1 MKNRIFVILAVAIF
15 MLLGCKSYAPY
26 ETKNISLDV
35 QLLDVSAGYARV
47 KITPS
52 KDTYYYVGMIELDSG
67 QTSPAQDASHF
78 MTLQLDQANID
89 YLNWRHDL
97 LEKNVPY
104 VASFVDHVLYYGT
117 LEHTLVHLIP
127 GRNYMLFAF
136 VVDPIT
142 ITPVGELFYKTFVT
156 TDSSYKDIYFDYR
169 IDDWWDFVY
178 PVDSAGEI
186 NSYHPY
192 MVSTVTQD
200 SLLAHFLNDTV
211 DALHKP
217 YCYFWLFLGAHNYIL
232 LDYGRIEYGVYSAS
246 HKDAELAPDS
256 VTFNPGTT
264 YYTCIFSADGMV
276 NQKQFQSYK
285 FTWQPGMKQTFSH
298 LTDDV
303 GTHW

>member
-1 MKNRIFVILAVAIF
+1 
-15 MLLGCKSYAPY
+15 MLSGCKSYAPY
-26 ETKNISLDV
+26 KTKDVSLDL
-35 QLLDVSAGYARV
+35 QLLDVSAGYARI

-52 KDTYYYVGMIELDSG
+52 KDTYYYVGVIELDSG
-67 QTSPAQDASHF
+67 QTSPVQDASHF

-89 YLNWRHDL
+89 YLNWRHNL
-97 LEKNVPY
+97 LEENVPY
-104 VASFVDHVLYYGT
+104 IASFVDHVLYYGT
-117 LEHTLVHLIP
+117 LEHTIVHLMP
-127 GRNYMLFAF
+127 GQNYMLFAF
-136 VVDPIT
+136 VVDPIL
-142 ITPVGELFYKTFVT
+142 ITPVGELYYKTFVT

-178 PVDSAGEI
+178 PVDSIGEI

-200 SLLAHFLNDTV
+200 SLLAYFGNDTV
-211 DALHKP
+211 GAIGLNKP
-217 YCYFWLFLGAHNYIL
+217 YVYFWLKLATYNYLISEY
-232 LDYGRIEYGVYSAS
+232 DESIIEYGVYSAS
-246 HKDAELAPDS
+246 HEYAEFAPDS

-264 YYTCIFSADGMV
+264 YYTGIFSADGMV
-276 NQKQFQSYK
+276 NQKQFQVYK